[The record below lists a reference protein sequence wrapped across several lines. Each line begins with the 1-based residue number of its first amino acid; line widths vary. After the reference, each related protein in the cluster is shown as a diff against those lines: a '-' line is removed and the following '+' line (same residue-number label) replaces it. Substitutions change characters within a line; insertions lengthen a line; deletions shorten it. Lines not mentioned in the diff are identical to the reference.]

1 MALSVIGIVDSLY
14 LTWVKISQNQVLCI
28 KGLGDCG
35 PVNASHYSELFGIPV
50 ALLGTLTY
58 LALFTI
64 LLLEGKI
71 DFIKDNGII
80 ISFGLSLFGTIYSFY
95 LTYIELAVIKAI
107 CPFCV
112 ASAVTMTLILI
123 FTIIRLFPGQA
134 NKIAL

>member
-14 LTWVKISQNQVLCI
+14 LTWVKISQNQVLC